1 MRKIVLTF
9 GLIAGAILS
18 AVLLITLPF
27 QEQIGIEGGMVVG
40 YTSMVL
46 AFLMIFVGV
55 KTYRDD
61 VGGGTITLGRA
72 FGVGLLIMAIA
83 IVCYVATWEL
93 VFFQLDPSMADKM
106 TTAAVESIK
115 AKGLTAA
122 ETAKQ
127 TAEIEKFM
135 QDYRQPLMNTAITFL
150 EPLPVGLLINL
161 VTAFAL
167 SRRRRTESLARA

>member
-27 QEQIGIEGGMVVG
+27 QEQIGIEGGMVIG

-72 FGVGLLIMAIA
+72 FGVGMLIMAIA
-83 IVCYVATWEL
+83 VTSGRDSA
-93 VFFQLDPSMADKM
+93 
-106 TTAAVESIK
+106 SISDG
-115 AKGLTAA
+115 A
-122 ETAKQ
+122 
-127 TAEIEKFM
+127 
-135 QDYRQPLMNTAITFL
+135 
-150 EPLPVGLLINL
+150 
-161 VTAFAL
+161 
-167 SRRRRTESLARA
+167 SLR